1 MYTPSRLHKK
11 ISIYTIMDPSTET
24 NIPVEV
30 VPVAEPE
37 SVEPVAE
44 PVPEPVVEP
53 VPEPAVEVASEVI
66 PEPLAEPVPEPAVEV
81 ASEPVPEP
89 VAEPVVET
97 VEPEVDS
104 PNVLDLSDYTTAEYL
119 EMVKKLIEP
128 SEIETEN
135 VEMSKKTFKIPGYT
149 SIQLSNTSKQPRR
162 KSMTFM

>member
-44 PVPEPVVEP
+44 PVPEP
-53 VPEPAVEVASEVI
+53 
-66 PEPLAEPVPEPAVEV
+66 
-81 ASEPVPEP
+81 
-89 VAEPVVET
+89 
-97 VEPEVDS
+97 EVDS
-104 PNVLDLSDYTTAEYL
+104 PNVLDLSDYTTPEYL

-128 SEIETEN
+128 SEIETET

>member
-1 MYTPSRLHKK
+1 
-11 ISIYTIMDPSTET
+11 MDPSTET

-37 SVEPVAE
+37 SVV
-44 PVPEPVVEP
+44 EPVVEP
-53 VPEPAVEVASEVI
+53 SVEVASEAV
-66 PEPLAEPVPEPAVEV
+66 PEPLAEPVPEPA
-81 ASEPVPEP
+81 S
-89 VAEPVVET
+89 EPVVET
-97 VEPEVDS
+97 VDEPEVDS
-104 PNVLDLSDYTTAEYL
+104 PNVLDLSDYTTPEYL

-128 SEIETEN
+128 SETEN

>member
-1 MYTPSRLHKK
+1 
-11 ISIYTIMDPSTET
+11 MDPSTET

-53 VPEPAVEVASEVI
+53 VPEPAVEVASE
-66 PEPLAEPVPEPAVEV
+66 PVPEPV
-81 ASEPVPEP
+81 AEPVPEP

-128 SEIETEN
+128 SEIETET

>member
-1 MYTPSRLHKK
+1 MPE
-11 ISIYTIMDPSTET
+11 PA
-24 NIPVEV
+24 VEV
-30 VPVAEPE
+30 ASEAVP
-37 SVEPVAE
+37 EPVAE
-44 PVPEPVVEP
+44 PVPEP
-53 VPEPAVEVASEVI
+53 AS
-66 PEPLAEPVPEPAVEV
+66 
-81 ASEPVPEP
+81 
-89 VAEPVVET
+89 EPVVET

-104 PNVLDLSDYTTAEYL
+104 PNVLDLSDYTTPEYL